1 MIVLDHDVEQ
11 IMKPEQKRYILDEAK
26 NVILMPEDVEKG
38 MFTYLKSH
46 KVYNRFE
53 ERIKEKGYNYPYD
66 VCFSEWT
73 DEQYNI
79 SELKRWFSKLEANI
93 DGTDILF
100 ALWIEDNAEI
110 VNGFIPKFVE
120 TYNNLADKLEM
131 DYIIG

>member
-1 MIVLDHDVEQ
+1 
-11 IMKPEQKRYILDEAK
+11 
-26 NVILMPEDVEKG
+26 

-66 VCFSEWT
+66 VCFSEWI

-79 SELKRWFSKLEANI
+79 SELKRWFSKLEADI
-93 DGTDILF
+93 DGIDILF
-100 ALWIEDNAEI
+100 DLWIGDNAEI
-110 VNGFIPKFVE
+110 VNGFIQKFVE
-120 TYNNLADKLEM
+120 AYNNLADKLEM